1 MEGGAPEVI
10 EDGLRRCLRDPSQY
24 RHHGG
29 LLQYLY
35 NQRGRKGEED
45 YQCARVFRTAA
56 DWLEDNHRNGP
67 FFLWVDSFDPHEPW
81 DPPEEYAERYIKG
94 YEGLDFIY
102 PGLGGKRSAEEDERL
117 KALYFGEITLVDRW
131 VGHMLEK
138 LDALGRREDT
148 TVVLTS
154 DHGTQIFDH
163 GRIGKGPDY
172 LHPYNTQLNLYVRHP
187 GMPGGQCVDGLV
199 QAHDI
204 PATALAL
211 LGMEHPMEGMNAW
224 PMVTGEVA
232 SIRDHVV
239 IGWAPFCN
247 GRAQARVSVRDDL
260 WNYVVGVGY
269 EDPTPEL
276 YDLRGDPEERV
287 NVLQQHPD
295 VVAQQRKR
303 IERVI
308 GGPLPGLMNEC
319 CDAGPAPI
327 SLYMERRKGM

>member
-1 MEGGAPEVI
+1 M
-10 EDGLRRCLRDPSQY
+10 
-24 RHHGG
+24 
-29 LLQYLY
+29 
-35 NQRGRKGEED
+35 
-45 YQCARVFRTAA
+45 
-56 DWLEDNHRNGP
+56 
-67 FFLWVDSFDPHEPW
+67 
-81 DPPEEYAERYIKG
+81 KG
-94 YEGLDFIY
+94 YKGLDFIY

-138 LDALGRREDT
+138 LDELGRREDT
-148 TVVLTS
+148 LMVLTS
-154 DHGTQIFDH
+154 DHGTQVFDH
-163 GRIGKGPDY
+163 GRIGKGPDH

-187 GMPGGQCVDGLV
+187 GTPGGQRVDGFV

-211 LGMEHPMEGMNAW
+211 LGVEHPVEGMNAW
-224 PMVTGEVA
+224 PMVTGEAV

-247 GRAQARVSVRDDL
+247 GRAEARVSVRDDL

-276 YDLRGDPEERV
+276 YDLRKDPEERA
-287 NVLQQHPD
+287 NVVEDHPD
-295 VVAQQRKR
+295 VVARQRER

-327 SLYMERRKGM
+327 SIYLERSRDR